1 MNRREFVALM
11 GGGVALWPLGTLAQQ
26 AGRVARVGMLSSRR
40 ANPVMTAAH
49 QAFLDE
55 LRKLGFSEGRNV
67 MIDDRDVN
75 QDVTGLIASAA
86 ELVHANQDV
95 IVISGAEVAM
105 QAAIAASSTI
115 PIVMLAINYDPIA
128 RGYIKNLARPG
139 GNVTGV
145 FLRQTELA
153 EKQVELLTQAFPE
166 RKRIGIIWDR
176 ASIDQ
181 LTAAERQAT
190 SLGLE
195 IRSLEMEKPPYD
207 FDAALQTLAADGAQ
221 MVLFLSSAFFA
232 MQSRRIAELGIQRRL
247 PSMFVFRGYVQDG
260 GLMSYGADP
269 VEMYRQTATYV
280 AKILRGAK
288 PIDLP
293 VEQPKTFELVVNL
306 KTAKAI
312 GVEMPTSI
320 LLRANEVIE

>member
-1 MNRREFVALM
+1 MRRREFIGLVGSA
-11 GGGVALWPLGTLAQQ
+11 ATWPLVARAQQ
-26 AGRVARVGMLSSRR
+26 TGRMARIGMLSSRR
-40 ANPVMTAAH
+40 VNAVLAAGY
-49 QAFLDE
+49 QAFIDE

-67 MIDDRDVN
+67 IIDERDIN
-75 QDVTGLIASAA
+75 QDVTGLYASAA
-86 ELVHANQDV
+86 ELAHANPDV
-95 IVISGAEVAM
+95 IVTSGPEVALE
-105 QAAIAASSTI
+105 AAIAASSTI

-128 RGYIKNLARPG
+128 RRYIKSLAHPG
-139 GNVTGV
+139 GNVSGV

-153 EKQVELLTQAFPE
+153 EKQMELLTQTFPE
-166 RKRIGIIWDR
+166 RECVGIIWDR

-181 LTAAERQAT
+181 LAAAERRAKA
-190 SLGLE
+190 LGLE
-195 IRSLEMEKPPYD
+195 VRSLEMEKPPYD
-207 FDAALQTLAADGAQ
+207 FDVALQTVVADGAQ
-221 MVLFLSSAFFA
+221 MVLFLSSIFFA

-260 GLMSYGADP
+260 GLMSYGANP

-288 PIDLP
+288 PADLP
-293 VEQPKTFELVVNL
+293 VEQPKAFDLVVNL

-312 GVEMPTSI
+312 GVELPTSI